1 MHRSQEYGT
10 PRHSF
15 KLCYNHRQYFFPTV
29 HFNAM
34 LNWIKKRLPGKKQP
48 PRDNAGSGKRSH
60 GVTKPS
66 ATSTHPVTV
75 ADATTLGIDS
85 RRISDNALRVMQKLN
100 DAGYEAYIVGGG
112 VRDLLLG
119 MRPKDFDIATSATPE
134 QVRHVFRNSRIIGR
148 RFRIVHV
155 LFGRET
161 IEVTTFRGH
170 HSNAENA
177 RDGESNDAGLLVRDN
192 VYGSLEEDA
201 LRRDFTVNALYYCV
215 DGKVR
220 DYCNGLKDIQQRQIR
235 MIGEPDLRY
244 REDPVRML
252 RAVRLAAKLSFTLE
266 KHTAAPITRLAP
278 LLNDISNARLFDE
291 MLKLLMAGAALK
303 TFELLLEYHLFQVL
317 FPGPA
322 RLYAPGNYSDQLF
335 RRAMLNTDERIRKD
349 LRVTP
354 AFLYAAFLWPAVQQ
368 QKHHAE
374 QDGTP
379 PYQALQR
386 AAQKVISEQVKR
398 IGIPKRFSVPMQEIW
413 EMQFQLDRRQ
423 GERAERLL
431 ENPRFRAA
439 YDFLL
444 LREQAGEDLNQLGQ
458 WWTDYQAADTEE
470 RLLMVKQLQNPASKN
485 GQRRR
490 RGGRKPSGAGKSEPA
505 YTASHPHSD

>member
-1 MHRSQEYGT
+1 
-10 PRHSF
+10 
-15 KLCYNHRQYFFPTV
+15 
-29 HFNAM
+29 M
-34 LNWIKKRLPGKKQP
+34 LDWIKKRLPFKEPTSAGLKK
-48 PRDNAGSGKRSH
+48 RARKSG
-60 GVTKPS
+60 
-66 ATSTHPVTV
+66 AAV
-75 ADATTLGIDS
+75 ADAAGLGIDT
-85 RRISDNALRVMQKLN
+85 RRISDNAVRIMQKLN
-100 DAGYEAYIVGGG
+100 DAGYEGYIVGGG

-134 QVRHVFRNSRIIGR
+134 QVRQVFRNSRIIGR

-170 HSNAENA
+170 HSNAEDA
-177 RDGESNDAGLLVRDN
+177 RDGESTDAGLLVRDN

-201 LRRDFTVNALYYCV
+201 IRRDFTVNALYYCV

-220 DYCNGLKDIQQRQIR
+220 DYCDGLKDIQQRQIR
-235 MIGEPDLRY
+235 MIGEPDTRY

-252 RAVRLAAKLSFTLE
+252 RAVRLAAKLDFTLE
-266 KHTAAPITRLAP
+266 KHTAAPIARLAH

-291 MLKLLMAGAALK
+291 MLKLFMAGAALK
-303 TFELLLEYHLFQVL
+303 TFELMLEHHLFQVL

-322 RLYAPGNYSDQLF
+322 RLYAPGNYSDQLI
-335 RRAMLNTDERIRKD
+335 RRALANTDDRIRKD
-349 LRVTP
+349 QRVTP
-354 AFLYAAFLWPAVQQ
+354 AFLYAAILWPAVQQ
-368 QKHHAE
+368 QKLHAE
-374 QDGTP
+374 HEGQP

-413 EMQFQLDRRQ
+413 EMQFQLDRRN
-423 GERAERLL
+423 GGRAERLL
-431 ENPRFRAA
+431 EQARFRAA

-444 LREQAGEDLNQLGQ
+444 LREHAGESMGGLGQ
-458 WWTDYQAADTEE
+458 WWTDYQAADTEQ
-470 RLLMVKQLQNPASKN
+470 RQNMVRQLESTEGKS

-490 RGGRKPSGAGKSEPA
+490 RGGRQRRAPRKDGIAQSSIE
-505 YTASHPHSD
+505 S